1 MKTMKKLLFLS
12 MILTSW
18 LAQVYPQEQANYDEG
33 RIPPF
38 KLPELLVSL
47 KGKTITNSREWTEIR
62 RPEIVKLFEDN
73 MYGKIP
79 GELKIHSFKVV
90 EANDN
95 ALGGI
100 ARRKQVVLT
109 FQNAGKELTVN
120 LLIYLPQHVAKAPL
134 FAGYNFDGNQSVTDD
149 PDVPV
154 STSWMREDT
163 AHGVFHNRA
172 TERTRGTDRRSW
184 QVEKIIQAGY
194 GLATMYYGD
203 VDPDKNDF
211 TDGVHPL
218 LYRKGQTKPA
228 ADEWGSIT
236 AWAWGLSRAMDYFE
250 KDPDIDASKII
261 VMGHSRLG
269 KTALW
274 AGALDQRFAIVI
286 SNNSGCGG
294 AALSRR
300 IYGET
305 LGGMNQYFPHWLC
318 DNCSRYDGK
327 ENTLPVD
334 QHMLIALM
342 APRPVYIASA
352 GDDKWADP
360 KGEFLSGYNATP
372 VYALFGKTGI
382 TTMEM
387 PPVNQPVMNS
397 IGYHIR
403 NGGHG
408 VYAYDWDQYLRF
420 ADIHLKHIDPASA
433 IFKGIGFYTYNVW
446 TSDDPEKRFTYGL
459 NINSPWENGGALFMH
474 FPEHLEYNPVGN
486 TILRHY
492 DSIPV
497 PWIISPDGQ
506 QASYRVESP
515 ALRGVTVESFIRK
528 MAADELPAG
537 VSGIKMA
544 MHIANGGTETLPV
557 IRVLLCMQYSGL
569 KGFPGKLQQNYKYN
583 FIVIDGRLTAL
594 SDLATADPNTTFK
607 GCVVKG
613 CPQRDTRSE
622 IKGGLI
628 DKDMDLALS
637 VVTSTDGKRKVIIWW
652 TPGKSMIANA
662 NIPCIH
668 ADPYFGTLKPG
679 EQASAE
685 GMILFTEGDIAPIL
699 AYLKMKES
707 RAF

>member
-1 MKTMKKLLFLS
+1 MKKLLFIS
-12 MILTSW
+12 IILTSW
-18 LAQVYPQEQANYDEG
+18 LAQVYPQEQANYDESKV
-33 RIPPF
+33 PPY
-38 KLPELLVSL
+38 KLPELLISI
-47 KGKTITNSREWTEIR
+47 KGKTITTTGEWTGIR

-79 GELKIHSFKVV
+79 GELKIHSYKVV
-90 EANDN
+90 EENDN

-109 FQNAGKELTVN
+109 FQNAGKELNVN
-120 LLIYLPQHVAKAPL
+120 LLIYLPKNAGKAPL
-134 FAGYNFDGNQSVTDD
+134 FVGYNFGGNQSVTDD

-163 AHGVFHNRA
+163 AHGVIHNHA
-172 TERTRGTDRRSW
+172 TERTRGNDRRSW
-184 QVEKIIQAGY
+184 QVEKIINAGY
-194 GLATMYYGD
+194 GLATLYYGD

-228 ADEWGSIT
+228 AGEWGSIS
-236 AWAWGLSRAMDYFE
+236 AWAWGLCRVMDYFE
-250 KDPDIDASKII
+250 KDPDLDASKVI

-274 AGALDQRFAIVI
+274 AGALDPRFAIVI

-305 LGGMNQYFPHWLC
+305 LGGMNQYFQHWMC
-318 DNCSRYDGK
+318 DNCSKYD
-327 ENTLPVD
+327 NDVNALPVD

-352 GDDKWADP
+352 EDDKWADP
-360 KGEFLSGYNATP
+360 KGEYLSGYYASP
-372 VYALFGKTGI
+372 VYELFGKTGLPSI
-382 TTMEM
+382 EM
-387 PPVNQPVMNS
+387 PAVNHPVMNT

-403 NGGHG
+403 TGGHG
-408 VYAYDWDQYLRF
+408 VYAYDWDQYIRF
-420 ADIHLKHIDPASA
+420 ADFHLKQINPAQA
-433 IFKGIGFYTYNVW
+433 NFRGIAFYTDNTWV
-446 TSDDPEKRFTYGL
+446 SDDAEKRFTYGL
-459 NINSPWENGGALFMH
+459 NINSPWENGGTLFMH

-492 DSIPV
+492 DNIPT

-515 ALRGVTVESFIRK
+515 ALPNVTIESFLRK
-528 MAADELPAG
+528 MDNNELPSG
-537 VSGIKMA
+537 VSGVKLA
-544 MHIANGGTETLPV
+544 MHIINKGTEILPV
-557 IRVLLCMQYSGL
+557 VRALLCVQYSGL
-569 KGFPGKLQQNYKYN
+569 TGFPQKLQQNYEHN
-583 FIVIDGRLTAL
+583 FIVIDGKLKAL
-594 SDLATADPNTTFK
+594 SDLPTEDPKTTFK

-622 IKGGLI
+622 KNGGLI
-628 DKDMDLALS
+628 GQDMDLALS
-637 VVTSTDGKRKVIIWW
+637 VVTSTDGNRKIIVWW

-662 NIPCIH
+662 FIPCMH

-679 EQASAE
+679 EQAYAE
-685 GMILFTEGDIAPIL
+685 GIILFTEGDIDPVVAF
-699 AYLKMKES
+699 LKLKE
-707 RAF
+707 RKVY